1 LNRIDC
7 FTAIFI
13 NQKLLELKNKFDEM
27 IEEERKKF
35 NEMIIEEERKIM
47 EIIT

>member
-1 LNRIDC
+1 LDC

-13 NQKLLELKNKFDEM
+13 NQKLDELKNKFDEM

-35 NEMIIEEERKIM
+35 YEMIEEERKKM
-47 EIIT
+47 QIIT